1 MTTKTM
7 TIREKNSKDIE
18 RFFGEHKMTS
28 NQYFTFNNVQDEDN
42 IIIIT
47 NNVKSIKKN
56 PVLIVGNNEVVYLKD
71 WNIVPVMNWEKGIDA
86 WAVKLNRKYFK
97 VYTFRTEFEDF
108 YFEETETFDSLMEV
122 AKEQQEKGNAFR
134 VKSWTYRI

>member
-1 MTTKTM
+1 M

-18 RFFGEHKMTS
+18 RFFGEHTMTA
-28 NQYFTFNNVQDEDN
+28 NQYFTFSNVQDEDN

-47 NNVKSIKKN
+47 NNVKSIKGN
-56 PVLIVGNNEVVYLKD
+56 PVLVVGNHEVVYLKD

-108 YFEETETFDSLMEV
+108 YFKETETFDSLMEV

>member
-1 MTTKTM
+1 MSDKTQS
-7 TIREKNSKDIE
+7 IREKNSKDIE
-18 RFFGEHKMTS
+18 RFFGEHKMLS
-28 NQYFTFNNVQDEDN
+28 NQYFTFSNVQDEDN

-56 PVLIVGNNEVVYLKD
+56 PVLIVGNNEAVYLKD
-71 WNIVPVMNWEKGIDA
+71 WNILPVMNWEKGIDA

-97 VYTFRTEFEDF
+97 VYTFMEEFEDF
-108 YFEETETFDSLMEV
+108 YFKETETFDSLVEV

>member
-1 MTTKTM
+1 MSDKTQS
-7 TIREKNSKDIE
+7 IREKNSKDIE
-18 RFFGEHKMTS
+18 RFFGEHAMTS
-28 NQYFTFNNVQDEDN
+28 NQYFTFSNVQDEDN

-56 PVLIVGNNEVVYLKD
+56 PVLVVGNHEVVYLKD
-71 WNIVPVMNWEKGIDA
+71 WSIVPVMNWDKGIEA

-108 YFEETETFDSLMEV
+108 YFKETETFDSLMEV